1 MVSFWGTEVV
11 VVVVTS
17 LRGGGGEE
25 EENTK
30 QPDRAEEKKSTAI
43 SFCSMGGLTSTFE
56 LAILS
61 SVREAIFS
69 LSKSREEC
77 GATCARCSSSAV
89 NYNRG
94 MVGSFR
100 GQAFETEEKGKLGES
115 ALMTFFTA
123 NCKNEGRSLLTIQ
136 GRPCERRVQ
145 ASAYDVSQR
154 LRTPCGKNDASVS
167 VFSLLLTLRGAL
179 YGREGT

>member
-1 MVSFWGTEVV
+1 MVVVVVVSFWGTEVV

-43 SFCSMGGLTSTFE
+43 NFCSMGGLTSTFE

-61 SVREAIFS
+61 SAKEAIFVS

-77 GATCARCSSSAV
+77 GVTCARCSSGAV
-89 NYNRG
+89 NCNRRMMG
-94 MVGSFR
+94 ASCGH
-100 GQAFETEEKGKLGES
+100 ALTTAEKGKTGE
-115 ALMTFFTA
+115 AA
-123 NCKNEGRSLLTIQ
+123 
-136 GRPCERRVQ
+136 Q
-145 ASAYDVSQR
+145 A
-154 LRTPCGKNDASVS
+154 
-167 VFSLLLTLRGAL
+167 TLFVVHC
-179 YGREGT
+179 T